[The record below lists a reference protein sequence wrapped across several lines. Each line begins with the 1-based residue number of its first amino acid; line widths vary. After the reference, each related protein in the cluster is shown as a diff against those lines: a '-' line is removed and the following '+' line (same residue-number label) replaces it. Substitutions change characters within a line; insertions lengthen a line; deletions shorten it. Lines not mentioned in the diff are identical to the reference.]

1 MKDLEHLA
9 QLIRDK
15 TAIESRISEIV
26 GRPALIGHV
35 GEYIASRLF
44 SIDLHQSAT
53 TKGSDGL
60 FRNAPL
66 TGKTVNVK
74 WYGRLEFVLDIN
86 PLGVPDYFLVL
97 CGPRGSVASRGGVR
111 PWLIDAVYLFDAP
124 PLVESLR
131 AIGVKIGVATS
142 VRSAT
147 WDAAEIYPAANNLSL
162 VLNETQRRALSL
174 FGTSWER
181 PEITCYNTPTVRG

>member
-9 QLIRDK
+9 QLIRDR
-15 TAIESRISEIV
+15 TPIESRISEIV

-35 GEYIASRLF
+35 GEYIASTLF

-66 TGKTVNVK
+66 TGKTVNIK

-86 PLGVPDYFLVL
+86 PLAVPDYFLVL

-124 PLVESLR
+124 PLVQNLR
-131 AIGVKIGVATS
+131 AIGVRIGVATS
-142 VRSAT
+142 VRTHA
-147 WDAAEIYPAANNLSL
+147 WREAEIYPESNNPLMPLSD
-162 VLNETQRRALSL
+162 EQRKMLSL
-174 FGTSWER
+174 FGSSLLST
-181 PEITCYNTPTVRG
+181 